1 MPTKKL
7 TDFTTEELTGQK
19 KTLKSI
25 IIIIGILEILFI
37 IYLVYTLIVGIW
49 KTTNLGGVVAII
61 VLGSVMITN
70 AIKISRINT
79 EINRRKG

>member
-61 VLGSVMITN
+61 GLGSVMITN